1 MNVVVQHNEVIHIA
15 MHEPK
20 LDLADQEMA
29 IALLTQMVD
38 VNYEGAE
45 LTIQRNKYGTVTDIS
60 IRFSDIEDATHF
72 KLTHMWQEQGL

>member
-1 MNVVVQHNEVIHIA
+1 
-15 MHEPK
+15 MHAPQT
-20 LDLADQEMA
+20 LNLAQQEMA

-45 LTIQRNKYGTVTDIS
+45 LTIQRDKYGTVTDIS
-60 IRFSDIEDATHF
+60 IQFSDIEDATHF